1 VFELISQAGLGSSWH
16 TGSYPNGAVMF
27 APPIAKAQTRAAA
40 SSVHKAA
47 QQRSEPAPCWW
58 NELGGPR
65 EKTAGLAVERM
76 RLPNQAPRPTGSWDF
91 AKIPIV
97 PPGRTGPAHSAAS
110 LPGVIQRKLAI
121 GRVDDPLEHEA
132 NRVADRVMRMPD
144 PEISTTSAPLQISR
158 KCAACEEEETVRK
171 KPAGKAEIAANE
183 APGTVR
189 EILRSPGQP
198 LDASSLAYFEPR
210 FGHDFSGLRVH
221 TGAAAERSAQD
232 VNAHAYTVGLHLV
245 FGAGRFAPRTGEGR
259 RLIAHELAHVVQ
271 QGGLGRTGLPARSGS
286 RATVTSVQPGTNG
299 TPITSRQRPVVVA
312 RPSAPLIQRQ
322 PSPPVI
328 KPAGKDP
335 ADPVLSRAEEIRQ
348 SSTSVGQITYGLNP
362 PMISFY
368 NFAIGQPTL
377 KAEHAAGLKALAA
390 VLKRAAGAKLYITAN
405 GHADSSGEAD
415 INIPLSRRRAI
426 TVQNLLQQESG
437 VAVDPSWF
445 GASAPATAN
454 DTVDGRS
461 RNRRVDIY
469 LRAPGGVPRKPEDK
483 PKDKKPPP
491 KKPEKDDT
499 HDGGGGGDGWDWSLP
514 SPCGGLLG
522 ALFCGIVACAAF
534 FELCLFCLQNP
545 EVCLGSL
552 TTKDKQKDKKK
563 PKDKFQERP
572 CVDTCDLP
580 LEKTIPARELLHSP
594 HGAWL
599 AAPFNMHIVFKND
612 DTGCSCRLGEYI
624 QEIKGFAERDHGT
637 GTMVPANPAGL
648 TLGPGIDYQEDVR
661 GGRWHYGIRS
671 ELIGKY
677 RRRLIFGPTFTFV
690 QPRDRLHVHGFGYSW
705 HAKWPAWRTYALPL
719 RLPWPPVDRR
729 NRAMQ
734 LDSWTWREWS
744 VDGDWVVPYEA

>member
-1 VFELISQAGLGSSWH
+1 
-16 TGSYPNGAVMF
+16 MF

-40 SSVHKAA
+40 SSVHKGA
-47 QQRSEPAPCWW
+47 QRSKPAPCWW

-76 RLPNQAPRPTGSWDF
+76 RFPDRAPGPAGSWDF
-91 AKIPIV
+91 GKIPTF

-110 LPGVIQRKLAI
+110 LPGVIQRKLAV

-132 NRVADRVMRMPD
+132 DRVADRVMRMPD

-189 EILRSPGQP
+189 EILRSPSQP
-198 LDASSLAYFEPR
+198 LDAFSLAYFEPR
-210 FGHDFSGLRVH
+210 FGHDFSRVRVH

-232 VNAHAYTVGLHLV
+232 VNAHAYAVGRHIV
-245 FGAGRFAPRTGEGR
+245 FSAGRFAPRTEEGR

-271 QGGLGRTGLPARSGS
+271 QGGSGRTGLPARSGS
-286 RATVTSVQPGTNG
+286 RATVTGEVQPRANG
-299 TPITSRQRPVVVA
+299 TPVTPHQRPVVE
-312 RPSAPLIQRQ
+312 RLSAPLIQRQ
-322 PSPPVI
+322 PSPPI
-328 KPAGKDP
+328 INPAGKDP
-335 ADPVLSRAEEIRQ
+335 AGPAVSRAEEIRL
-348 SSTSVGQITYGLNP
+348 SSTSAGQITFGLNP

-390 VLKRAAGAKLYITAN
+390 VLKRTAGAKLYITAN

-426 TVQNLLQQESG
+426 TVQNLLQQDSG

-454 DTVDGRS
+454 DTVGGRS

-483 PKDKKPPP
+483 PKDKKPP
-491 KKPEKDDT
+491 KKDDT

-514 SPCGGLLG
+514 SPCAGFLG
-522 ALFCGIVACAAF
+522 ALFCGIVACASF
-534 FELCLFCLQNP
+534 FELCLFCFENP
-545 EVCLGSL
+545 EVCLP
-552 TTKDKQKDKKK
+552 KIKQKDKK
-563 PKDKFQERP
+563 PKYQERP
-572 CVDTCDLP
+572 CVESVELP
-580 LEKTIPARELLHSP
+580 PRATIIAKKLLPSP
-594 HGAWL
+594 YGAWL
-599 AAPFNMHIVFKND
+599 AGAFSMHIVFKND

-624 QEIKGFAERDHGT
+624 QQIKGIAERDHGT
-637 GTMVPANPAGL
+637 GVMTPANPPGL
-648 TLGPGIDYQEDVR
+648 TLGPGIDYQEDLR
-661 GGRWHYGIRS
+661 GGLWHYGIRS
-671 ELIGKY
+671 EQIGNQDEDSFLLDRETGCEYK
-677 RRRLIFGPTFTFV
+677 GSDTPGMTNGQPGEHMHFV
-690 QPRDRLHVHGFGYSW
+690 FDFRGR
-705 HAKWPAWRTYALPL
+705 
-719 RLPWPPVDRR
+719 PVDRR

-734 LDSWTWREWS
+734 LDSWTWREWT
-744 VDGDWVVPYEA
+744 VEGDWIVPFTA

>member
-1 VFELISQAGLGSSWH
+1 
-16 TGSYPNGAVMF
+16 MF

-40 SSVHKAA
+40 SSVHNAA
-47 QQRSEPAPCWW
+47 QQRSKPAPCGW
-58 NELGGPR
+58 NELGGPG

-76 RLPNQAPRPTGSWDF
+76 GLPNRAPGCAGSWDF
-91 AKIPIV
+91 GKIPIS

-110 LPGVIQRKLAI
+110 LPGVIQRKPSI

-132 NRVADRVMRMPD
+132 DRVADRVMRMPD

-158 KCAACEEEETVRK
+158 KCAACEEEETIRK

-210 FGHDFSGLRVH
+210 FGHDFSGVRVH
-221 TGAAAERSAQD
+221 TGVAAERSAQD
-232 VNAHAYTVGLHLV
+232 VNAHAYAVGRHLV
-245 FGAGRFAPRTGEGR
+245 FGAGRFAPRTEEGR

-271 QGGLGRTGLPARSGS
+271 QGGLGRTGLPARSVS
-286 RATVTSVQPGTNG
+286 RPTVTSEVQPGASG
-299 TPITSRQRPVVVA
+299 TPITPRRRPVLVA
-312 RPSAPLIQRQ
+312 RRSAPLIQRQ
-322 PSPPVI
+322 PSPTVI
-328 KPAGKDP
+328 KPAGKDS
-335 ADPVLSRAEEIRQ
+335 AEPVLSRAEEIRQ

-377 KAEHAAGLKALAA
+377 KAGHAAGLKALAA

-552 TTKDKQKDKKK
+552 TTKDKQKDKQK

-671 ELIGKY
+671 ELIGNTDEDS
-677 RRRLIFGPTFTFV
+677 FS
-690 QPRDRLHVHGFGYSW
+690 D
-705 HAKWPAWRTYALPL
+705 PL
-719 RLPWPPVDRR
+719 SLSFNRETDCVYTGSDTPGMQNGRPGEHMHFRFDFRGRPVDRR